1 MYQVNYLPW
10 RSSFISKKAQNWL
23 YQTLSLIVISIITC
37 GYYTYHLAKKSH
49 LLTTLQRQYQYQE
62 ALLTQH
68 IAERHQEK
76 ERTELDY
83 QHYWL
88 HYQNWYRYLRY
99 ITFFQSIETCLPT
112 TGWISQFSEMD
123 NKLSLHL
130 ILPYEQSLLLMSYF
144 YHHPMLS
151 VLKLNTLQKS
161 VTQPAHTELFFNG
174 DWDTDNDKKTDNK
187 RRERQ
192 EEGNSD
198 E

>member
-10 RSSFISKKAQNWL
+10 RSTFISKKSHEWL
-23 YQTLSLIVISIITC
+23 YQTLSLIAISLSIC
-37 GYYTYHLAKKSH
+37 GYYTYHLAQKLHS
-49 LLTTLQRQYQYQE
+49 LTTQQLQYQHQE

-68 IAERHQEK
+68 IAIIDQEK
-76 ERTELDY
+76 ERTELHY

-112 TGWISQFSEMD
+112 AGWINQFSDMD

-130 ILPYEQSLLLMSYF
+130 ILPYDQSLLLISYF
-144 YHHPMLS
+144 YQHPTLS
-151 VLKLNTLQKS
+151 ALTLNYLQKS
-161 VTQPAHTELFFNG
+161 VTQPAYTELFFNG
-174 DWDTDNDKKTDNK
+174 DWEVDKHEGTYNK
-187 RRERQ
+187 KRERQ
-192 EEGNSD
+192 KEGNDD